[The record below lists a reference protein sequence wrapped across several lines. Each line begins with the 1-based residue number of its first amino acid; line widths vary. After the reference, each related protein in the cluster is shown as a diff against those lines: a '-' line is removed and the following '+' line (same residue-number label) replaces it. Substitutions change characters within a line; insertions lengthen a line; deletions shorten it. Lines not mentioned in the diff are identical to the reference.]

1 MADSTSK
8 PVSTNVEIVE
18 SLHEEKGIH
27 GFDAAQGY
35 VVDSAEIGSTQL
47 KLADDGRTV
56 LIPQP
61 SDDGNDPLNW
71 SSYKKHLFL
80 FIIAATAFL
89 PDYGS
94 AVGAVTLLPQAE
106 YVSKM
111 LMGQA

>member
-8 PVSTNVEIVE
+8 PESTNVEIVE
-18 SLHEEKGIH
+18 STQDDKGIQ
-27 GFDAAQGY
+27 GFDAIQGY
-35 VVDSAEIGSTQL
+35 VVDSAELGKNQL
-47 KLADDGRTV
+47 KLADDGKTV

-61 SDDGNDPLNW
+61 SDESNDPLNW

-94 AVGAVTLLPQAE
+94 AVGAVTLLPQAQ
-106 YVSKM
+106 YVASVFPR
-111 LMGQA
+111 